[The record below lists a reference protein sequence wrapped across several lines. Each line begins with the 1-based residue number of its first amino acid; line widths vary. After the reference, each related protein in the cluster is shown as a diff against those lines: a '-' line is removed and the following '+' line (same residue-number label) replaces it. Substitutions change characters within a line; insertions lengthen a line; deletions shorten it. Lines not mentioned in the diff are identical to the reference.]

1 MDGSAIGAATDRDPL
16 GRFKDGNSEWF
27 AKRRR
32 IAERVHRLSLDYD
45 PSPSQQMLFPIA
57 AQALDDAEHARSAER
72 RLRAANAAR
81 RILSMIPRRERPLPT
96 MAEIM
101 SGVK

>member
-57 AQALDDAEHARSAER
+57 AQALMARGDTDMAESPPWLRAER
-72 RLRAANAAR
+72 LRQ
-81 RILSMIPRRERPLPT
+81 
-96 MAEIM
+96 EIVDCA
-101 SGVK
+101 SRY